1 MASYSLLFSLFLRGG
16 KKSIRRILS
25 PLVLSSRCYF
35 VLASY
40 EDYYNICMGN
50 VRGQAKW
57 VVFWGGGRGWVWTAL
72 LAFSFD
78 FLLDREG
85 GLG

>member
-1 MASYSLLFSLFLRGG
+1 MTTASMAFIFSAFFLFLRGG

-40 EDYYNICMGN
+40 EYYYNICMGN

-57 VVFWGGGRGWVWTAL
+57 VVFGGEEDGFGRHCWL
-72 LAFSFD
+72 
-78 FLLDREG
+78 FL
-85 GLG
+85 